1 MKRIIPALAAVVLG
15 SGCVVTADPCD
26 GTLTVDWQQFRDAN
40 NAVWSYCYSAGVST
54 VDVYV
59 DGAAPYSVPCTDY
72 SMVIPAA
79 EGTHSVVVEGL
90 DAGGYILYRDSFPS
104 ASVACNMDTP
114 VNSTPSEG
122 YFDIAY
128 TVTSGT
134 CSSYSPSYVW
144 FSIHD
149 WTTQN
154 TTWNSV
160 GSGSSDP
167 AYYGMCSYYGDLLL
181 RLPAGS
187 YTLDGVQEM
196 GWSSGYYLAR
206 SDCTYRDFDVS
217 GGYTTTRYPML
228 STLGAYCF

>member
-15 SGCVVTADPCD
+15 SGCVVTTDPCD

-40 NAVWSYCYSAGVST
+40 NAVWSYCAPGVST

-114 VNSTPSEG
+114 VMSTPSQGWLEL
-122 YFDIAY
+122 AY
-128 TVTSGT
+128 TISSGF
-134 CSSYSPSYVW
+134 CDDYYPSYVW
-144 FSIHD
+144 FSISD
-149 WTTQN
+149 WATGSTTS
-154 TTWNSV
+154 NSI
-160 GSGSSDP
+160 GSWSTAYDMCTNYSD
-167 AYYGMCSYYGDLLL
+167 LWL
-181 RLPAGS
+181 RLPAGT
-187 YTLDGVQEM
+187 YTLQGIQEM
-196 GWSSGYYLAR
+196 HYFAGSYYAQR
-206 SDCTYRDFDVS
+206 NDCTDSTFDVT
-217 GGYTTTRYPML
+217 GGTSWHEYPVL
-228 STLGAYCF
+228 YPSSSTCF